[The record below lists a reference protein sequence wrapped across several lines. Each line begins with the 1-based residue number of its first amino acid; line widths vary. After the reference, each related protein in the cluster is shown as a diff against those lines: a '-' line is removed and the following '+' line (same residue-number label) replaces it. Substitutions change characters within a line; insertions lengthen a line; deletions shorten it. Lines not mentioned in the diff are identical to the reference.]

1 MKIYRQFHLERIFKS
16 WWTLRFVVR

>member
-16 WWTLRFVVR
+16 WWTLRFAIC